1 MKNGNSYMKKLL
13 IEFCESCLL
22 IKSYK
27 GLPSL
32 ICHLSLAESRPN
44 SISINNMKRFLIMM
58 NQPTS
63 DDSDDAFSLSL
74 PRSLLLSASAFQE
87 RPWVEKIET

>member
-1 MKNGNSYMKKLL
+1 MK
-13 IEFCESCLL
+13 
-22 IKSYK
+22 
-27 GLPSL
+27 
-32 ICHLSLAESRPN
+32 
-44 SISINNMKRFLIMM
+44 
-58 NQPTS
+58 QPTS